1 MRSRRLI
8 SVLGSLLL
16 ALVILVPGAA
26 AAPALTVT
34 PTSGSLETEFDAVL
48 SGFTPAERI
57 TLRLIT
63 SETTPRTLTVPAI
76 TIDSAGGYSLA
87 IPALGLTTGDYT
99 LAALRGTEVVVSAR
113 FTVAAAPRA
122 TPTRTTVTQTRP
134 APTSTRTPIVSPT
147 NTPAIPTPPATGN
160 GGFLPGLP
168 NTGGGAGTGM
178 SGTWVFLLFA
188 LFVPLITLGL
198 VQRRKHDA
206 PRRITNDQE
215 RETATKR

>member
-1 MRSRRLI
+1 MCSRHLI
-8 SVLGSLLL
+8 SVLCSLLL
-16 ALVILVPGAA
+16 ALVILVPGAV

-34 PTSGSLETEFDAVL
+34 PTSGSLETEFVAVL
-48 SGFTPAERI
+48 TGFTPAEKI
-57 TLRLIT
+57 ALRL
-63 SETTPRTLTVPAI
+63 I

-122 TPTRTTVTQTRP
+122 TPTRTTVTPTRP
-134 APTSTRTPIVSPT
+134 VPTPTRTPIVSPT
-147 NTPAIPTPPATGN
+147 NTPAIPTPSATGN

-178 SGTWVFLLFA
+178 SGTWVFLLLA

-215 RETATKR
+215 RETVTKG